1 MQAWVIESAGP
12 IERRPL
18 LQRERPLPV
27 PAEGELRLQ
36 VLACGVCH
44 TDLHVAEGDLPL
56 RRGPVVP
63 GHQIVGRVDAVGRGV
78 DTWKVGDVGGVTWLA
93 STCGSCEFCQE
104 DRENLCEAAAFTGYD
119 RDGGYAEYALARA
132 DFVTA
137 LPAGLSPFEAAP
149 LLCAGI
155 IGYRALRLAGIEPG
169 QRLGLIGFGASA
181 HLALQVALHWGCEV
195 HVFTR
200 GDHHRRQALALGAEW
215 AGSLEMSH
223 PANCHAQVL
232 FAPAGKLVPE
242 CLPHLRPG
250 GTLAINAVHL
260 SDIPSFR
267 YERLFRERVVR
278 SVSHLRRQDASEF
291 LELAA
296 EAGIRA
302 DVSTFPFEHANEALL
317 AVKESRI
324 AGQAVL
330 EIGERKGS
338 S

>member
-1 MQAWVIESAGP
+1 
-12 IERRPL
+12 
-18 LQRERPLPV
+18 
-27 PAEGELRLQ
+27 
-36 VLACGVCH
+36 
-44 TDLHVAEGDLPL
+44 
-56 RRGPVVP
+56 
-63 GHQIVGRVDAVGRGV
+63 
-78 DTWKVGDVGGVTWLA
+78 
-93 STCGSCEFCQE
+93 
-104 DRENLCEAAAFTGYD
+104 
-119 RDGGYAEYALARA
+119 
-132 DFVTA
+132 
-137 LPAGLSPFEAAP
+137 
-149 LLCAGI
+149 
-155 IGYRALRLAGIEPG
+155 
-169 QRLGLIGFGASA
+169 
-181 HLALQVALHWGCEV
+181 
-195 HVFTR
+195 
-200 GDHHRRQALALGAEW
+200 
-215 AGSLEMSH
+215 MSH